1 MNILILGGNRYFGKE
16 VVRQL
21 SKFKKNKIYVLNRN
35 RKKNLFKN
43 IKFLKCDRKNFSQ
56 LKKKIGKL
64 KFDIIWDNIAYD
76 LKDVKNLLKIQN
88 NIKLY
93 IFSSTIIVSKIIKK
107 NNKLLSRN
115 YHSSELIYAEN
126 KYKIEKYL
134 QQNYKKFLILR
145 IHSVIGKND
154 FSEKTKDF
162 LKTNE
167 NNLEKFNI
175 KLSDKI
181 QFIYKEDLVR
191 IIKYLILKYNLI
203 NQNLINLSNDPIEIK
218 DVIKI
223 INNNKK
229 NSKINRKK
237 YPIPIN
243 LIENNK
249 RLSSIIPFKLTNTK
263 EILKKLI

>member
-1 MNILILGGNRYFGKE
+1 
-16 VVRQL
+16 
-21 SKFKKNKIYVLNRN
+21 
-35 RKKNLFKN
+35 
-43 IKFLKCDRKNFSQ
+43 
-56 LKKKIGKL
+56 
-64 KFDIIWDNIAYD
+64 
-76 LKDVKNLLKIQN
+76 
-88 NIKLY
+88 
-93 IFSSTIIVSKIIKK
+93 
-107 NNKLLSRN
+107 
-115 YHSSELIYAEN
+115 